1 MSDIVK
7 NEQLLFDDS
16 VKTSVT
22 GKPILGTLEG
32 PCADI
37 IDSTRNGRKYTEE
50 LWNNVFNNNEI
61 VKEYFNCGGIFGEL
75 GHPQDRTETDME
87 KIAICM
93 PQPPKKGKDGVL
105 TASFDILDT
114 PCGRIAYTLA
124 KYGYKLGVSSRGN
137 GDTYIDSDGSDHVD
151 EDTYDFQAFDLVLLP
166 AVKKARLKLVTE
178 GLEQN
183 NFKKAI
189 NEALE
194 KATDDQK
201 KIMTETLHNLD
212 IDYTLPEQQK
222 DTITSSSDDNID
234 ANSDSMEV
242 DNIQSNA
249 IKDLQNSL
257 KENLQLQEQIVDLQK
272 KLAVGNAKDKKL
284 EEQLS
289 EIKILRKALA
299 DHKAANTALTKK
311 VNSLKEQVSSMDNQ
325 VSKLNETVKVQD
337 NAKTKLA
344 ENISA
349 KTLQIKQLEK
359 KVQILENTINEKD
372 SDIASVKSQLTESIA
387 TSKQDA
393 AVKDSEY
400 KRQIAK
406 QQALTE
412 RYKTTLQNTI
422 NRYIECQATMLGVKV
437 SDIKSRLKENYSL
450 NDIDAACDSLK
461 NYNLSMSKLPFN
473 VTKSAKI
480 KITESRDPLLG
491 VDQDGDVIDDQLRSF
506 L

>member
-1 MSDIVK
+1 
-7 NEQLLFDDS
+7 
-16 VKTSVT
+16 
-22 GKPILGTLEG
+22 
-32 PCADI
+32 
-37 IDSTRNGRKYTEE
+37 
-50 LWNNVFNNNEI
+50 
-61 VKEYFNCGGIFGEL
+61 
-75 GHPQDRTETDME
+75 
-87 KIAICM
+87 
-93 PQPPKKGKDGVL
+93 
-105 TASFDILDT
+105 
-114 PCGRIAYTLA
+114 
-124 KYGYKLGVSSRGN
+124 
-137 GDTYIDSDGSDHVD
+137 
-151 EDTYDFQAFDLVLLP
+151 
-166 AVKKARLKLVTE
+166 
-178 GLEQN
+178 
-183 NFKKAI
+183 
-189 NEALE
+189 
-194 KATDDQK
+194 
-201 KIMTETLHNLD
+201 
-212 IDYTLPEQQK
+212 
-222 DTITSSSDDNID
+222 
-234 ANSDSMEV
+234 
-242 DNIQSNA
+242 
-249 IKDLQNSL
+249 
-257 KENLQLQEQIVDLQK
+257 
-272 KLAVGNAKDKKL
+272 
-284 EEQLS
+284 
-289 EIKILRKALA
+289 
-299 DHKAANTALTKK
+299 
-311 VNSLKEQVSSMDNQ
+311 MDNQ
-325 VSKLNETVKVQD
+325 VSKLNETVKVQN

-372 SDIASVKSQLTESIA
+372 SDIASVKSQLTESVA

>member
-37 IDSTRNGRKYTEE
+37 IDSTRNGRKYTEA
-50 LWNNVFNNNEI
+50 LWDNVFNNNEI

-201 KIMTETLHNLD
+201 KIMTETLRNLD

-234 ANSDSMEV
+234 ANSDSM
-242 DNIQSNA
+242 
-249 IKDLQNSL
+249 
-257 KENLQLQEQIVDLQK
+257 
-272 KLAVGNAKDKKL
+272 
-284 EEQLS
+284 
-289 EIKILRKALA
+289 
-299 DHKAANTALTKK
+299 
-311 VNSLKEQVSSMDNQ
+311 
-325 VSKLNETVKVQD
+325 
-337 NAKTKLA
+337 
-344 ENISA
+344 
-349 KTLQIKQLEK
+349 
-359 KVQILENTINEKD
+359 
-372 SDIASVKSQLTESIA
+372 
-387 TSKQDA
+387 
-393 AVKDSEY
+393 
-400 KRQIAK
+400 
-406 QQALTE
+406 
-412 RYKTTLQNTI
+412 
-422 NRYIECQATMLGVKV
+422 
-437 SDIKSRLKENYSL
+437 
-450 NDIDAACDSLK
+450 
-461 NYNLSMSKLPFN
+461 
-473 VTKSAKI
+473 
-480 KITESRDPLLG
+480 
-491 VDQDGDVIDDQLRSF
+491 
-506 L
+506 